1 MTRPLFVDDMDR
13 LELLDLRHFFF
24 HYFGS
29 FSLNSFCIFFSFHD
43 DIAIDPAEKQRFL
56 SSVISKLEAS
66 EHAESNAI
74 AHAFALRA
82 QVSLETGDLSNAIID
97 AKKSISLNDV
107 ATQATISLAYRVW
120 ADAEQNDPRK
130 VIAILQQWRKEQPA
144 FQTKLQNEIKKLLEE
159 MEEG

>member
-1 MTRPLFVDDMDR
+1 MSLLFV
-13 LELLDLRHFFF
+13 
-24 HYFGS
+24 G
-29 FSLNSFCIFFSFHD
+29 
-43 DIAIDPAEKQRFL
+43 
-56 SSVISKLEAS
+56 
-66 EHAESNAI
+66 NAI
-74 AHAFALRA
+74 MD
-82 QVSLETGDLSNAIID
+82 V
-97 AKKSISLNDV
+97 KKSISLNDV